1 MQHLA
6 PSDALQML
14 QSAAEPRPQLLDVR
28 EAWELALV
36 SVLPEAVPGAE
47 LVHIPLGQLQQRW
60 PELDAARPVLCL
72 CHHGVRSQHAAMF
85 LAHHGIEAINI
96 TGGIDAW
103 ATQADPSLAR
113 Y

>member
-36 SVLPEAVPGAE
+36 SVPPEAVPGA
-47 LVHIPLGQLQQRW
+47 
-60 PELDAARPVLCL
+60 
-72 CHHGVRSQHAAMF
+72 
-85 LAHHGIEAINI
+85 
-96 TGGIDAW
+96 
-103 ATQADPSLAR
+103 
-113 Y
+113 

>member
-6 PSDALQML
+6 ANDALRLL

-28 EAWELALV
+28 EPWELALV
-36 SVLPEAVPGAE
+36 RLALDAVTTHA
-47 LVHIPLGQLQQRW
+47 IPLGQLQQRW
-60 PELDAARPVLCL
+60 TELEASRPVLCL

-85 LAHHGIEAINI
+85 LAHQGLNAINI
-96 TGGIDAW
+96 VGGIDAW
-103 ATQADPSLAR
+103 ATQVDPALPR